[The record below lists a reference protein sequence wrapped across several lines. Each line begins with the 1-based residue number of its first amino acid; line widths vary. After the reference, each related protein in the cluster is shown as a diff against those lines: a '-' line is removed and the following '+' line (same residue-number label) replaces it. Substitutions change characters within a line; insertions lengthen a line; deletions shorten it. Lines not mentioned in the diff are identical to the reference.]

1 MEKCL
6 LDYFR
11 ESAGNDQQH
20 AARVVKT
27 LAKNG
32 IYTMDILMSKTPNE
46 LKEIKGI
53 GDKAMHL
60 IGVVMTKEQAIRDN
74 MKDIYDKNC
83 HECPP
88 TSLRAW
94 FQKAGATY
102 LESVNLERIL
112 KENGIKTI
120 DVFKKTKLTE
130 FAGYKGVA
138 AKRLGL
144 IAKTKKLM
152 ARKGKEK

>member
-20 AARVVKT
+20 AVRVVRT

-46 LKEIKGI
+46 LKDIKGI

-60 IGVVMTKEQAIRDN
+60 IGVAMTKEQAVRDN
-74 MKDIYDKNC
+74 MKAVYDKNC
-83 HECPP
+83 HDCPP
-88 TSLRAW
+88 TTLHAW
-94 FQKAGATY
+94 FQKAGSTY
-102 LESVNLERIL
+102 LESMNLERIMKNNGVKTVDIFRKTPL
-112 KENGIKTI
+112 KTFAEFKGI
-120 DVFKKTKLTE
+120 
-130 FAGYKGVA
+130 A
-138 AKRLGL
+138 AKRLQM

-152 ARKGKEK
+152 ARKAKTK

>member
-20 AARVVKT
+20 AVRVVRT

-74 MKDIYDKNC
+74 MKAVYDKNC

-102 LESVNLERIL
+102 LESVNLERII
-112 KENGIKTI
+112 KENGVKSI
-120 DVFKKTKLTE
+120 DVFKKTKLTV
-130 FAGYKGVA
+130 FAGYKGIA
-138 AKRLGL
+138 AKRMET

-152 ARKGKEK
+152 ARKTKES